1 MKTSVKSAIS
11 EALEVAFMATERG
24 HDCSV
29 NWSSGA
35 YPSVS
40 VIYYP
45 NGFDMDDRERGQ
57 HFCVFTDSDSCLA
70 PKDPAATIREIM
82 TRIVEDMDQLELE
95 VRGEDF

>member
-11 EALEVAFMATERG
+11 EALEVAFTAKERG
-24 HDCSV
+24 HECSI
-29 NWSSGA
+29 NFMSTNDSLEI
-35 YPSVS
+35 
-40 VIYYP
+40 IYYP
-45 NGFDMDDRERGQ
+45 NGFCTETAQYFM
-57 HFCVFTDSDSCLA
+57 VFTDSDSCLA

>member
-11 EALEVAFMATERG
+11 EALEVAFTVKERG
-24 HDCSV
+24 HECSINFMSV
-29 NWSSGA
+29 NDSIEI
-35 YPSVS
+35 
-40 VIYYP
+40 IYYP
-45 NGFDMDDRERGQ
+45 NGFNTETAQYFMI
-57 HFCVFTDSDSCLA
+57 FTDNSCLA